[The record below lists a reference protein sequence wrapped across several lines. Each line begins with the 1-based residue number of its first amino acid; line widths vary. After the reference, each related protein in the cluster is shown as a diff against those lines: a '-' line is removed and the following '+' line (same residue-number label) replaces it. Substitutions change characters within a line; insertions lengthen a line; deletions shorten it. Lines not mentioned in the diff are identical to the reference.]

1 MTDKQEKPKIQV
13 ENISCILPE
22 STQLG
27 GLFVG
32 NIYGAQNPD
41 ILK

>member
-1 MTDKQEKPKIQV
+1 MSDSKTPQLRV

-22 STQLG
+22 SNKLG

-32 NIYGAQNPD
+32 NIYGAQNPAV
-41 ILK
+41 LK